1 MSSFV
6 SISVPIPAGA
16 VAFIRREAVPGAPE
30 AGSGKAA
37 RRRHRR
43 APRQYRQGGWAA
55 ALVVAG
61 AALAALSFNLLLR
74 PAGIPSGGVVGVSL
88 VLERLLHWSP
98 AVVQWAL
105 NLGILAACGLTLGR
119 GFVVKSI
126 AGSLLVPLV
135 VYLTQG
141 WAAMTTNPLLAA
153 ICGGAGLGAGVGLV
167 YRANASVGGLSSLAL
182 WLNRKEGWPVSRVMI
197 ALDGVVVA
205 ITAAWLGAEAALY
218 AGLCVFVTGRV
229 ARAVM
234 TGFNNAKV
242 ATIISTR
249 TEEIRAAVLNDIP
262 LGVTTL
268 RGKGGYSGREQ
279 EVLMVV
285 MTPAELARLKPVV
298 HACDP
303 QAFMIVS
310 DASEVLGHGFAPHA

>member
-1 MSSFV
+1 MFV
-6 SISVPIPAGA
+6 SVSGPVPAGA
-16 VAFIRREAVPGAPE
+16 FAFIRRNAGKGAR
-30 AGSGKAA
+30 AA
-37 RRRHRR
+37 EGGQPRARRHRR
-43 APRQYRQGGWAA
+43 APRHYRRGGWAA
-55 ALVVAG
+55 VLVVAG
-61 AALAALSFNLLLR
+61 AALAALSFNLILR
-74 PAGIPSGGVVGVSL
+74 PAGIPSGGVVGASL
-88 VLERLLHWSP
+88 VLERLLQWSP
-98 AVVQWAL
+98 AASQWVL

-135 VYLTQG
+135 VYFTQG
-141 WAAMTTNPLLAA
+141 WTAMTTDPLLAA

-167 YRANASVGGLSSLAL
+167 YRANGSIGGFSALAL

-242 ATIISTR
+242 ATIISSR
-249 TEEIRAAVLNDIP
+249 AEDIRAAVLNDIP

-268 RGKGGYSGREQ
+268 RGRGGYSGREQ